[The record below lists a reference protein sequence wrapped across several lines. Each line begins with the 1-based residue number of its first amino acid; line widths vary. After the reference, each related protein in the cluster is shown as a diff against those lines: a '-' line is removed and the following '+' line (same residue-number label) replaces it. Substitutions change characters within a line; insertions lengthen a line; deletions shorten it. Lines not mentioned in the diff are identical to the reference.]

1 VTAITATARSAA
13 GPNSSR
19 ASKANRR
26 EARPHRPNQPM
37 NQHRISVQTGA
48 HQREGDRAHPHE
60 SEAERRVHDGG
71 RVRVVDH
78 ERYRD
83 RAEAQPHQQGRQ
95 AAGRI
100 GEHKLRRATP
110 AGRGA
115 EGQPAAEG
123 SHESVAVHGEGRGV
137 GGRGQHG
144 DARRIFRHPSP
155 AARPPQQP
163 PAGPADRPQSPK
175 LRGATVWGE
184 GADRTAH

>member
-83 RAEAQPHQQGRQ
+83 RADAQPHQQGRQ

-115 EGQPAAEG
+115 EGQ
-123 SHESVAVHGEGRGV
+123 
-137 GGRGQHG
+137 HG
-144 DARRIFRHPSP
+144 DARGILRHPSP